1 MNVYADRR
9 AVIVGGT
16 TGIGLATAEAL
27 VAGGARVLVT
37 GRNER
42 NVAAAQQRL
51 GSGALVVASDASSPD
66 AIDELARLVEAQ
78 LAGIDLAFLNAGVAS
93 LEPVAEVSERSFD
106 HIFDVNAK
114 GSFFTAQRLAPLV
127 REGGAIVFT
136 TVTNGT
142 ATPAMS
148 VYMASKAAVRAFAQT
163 LAAEL
168 LPRRIRV
175 NTVAP
180 GFIDTPTLGVAGMTE
195 KERGAFRQVGDE
207 ITPMGRHGSA
217 EEVARAVLFLAFHAT
232 YTTGAELPVDGGLAQ
247 LDTPT

>member
-1 MNVYADRR
+1 MNAYADRR

-16 TGIGLATAEAL
+16 TGIGLATAGAL

-42 NVAAAQQRL
+42 NLAAAQRRL
-51 GSGALVVASDASSPD
+51 GSGALVVAADASSLD
-66 AIDELARLVEAQ
+66 AIDELAQRVEAQ
-78 LAGIDLAFLNAGVAS
+78 LGEVDLVFLNAAVAS

-114 GSFFTAQRLAPLV
+114 GSFFAAQRLAPRV
-127 REGGAIVFT
+127 REGGSIVFT

-142 ATPAMS
+142 ATPGMG
-148 VYMASKAAVRAFAQT
+148 VYMASKAAVRALAQV

-195 KERGAFRQVGDE
+195 QERGAFREVGDE
-207 ITPMGRHGSA
+207 ATPMGRHGTA
-217 EEVARAVLFLAFHAT
+217 EEVARAVLFLAFDAT
-232 YTTGAELPVDGGLAQ
+232 YTTGAELAVDGGLAQ
-247 LDTPT
+247 VDDPA

>member
-1 MNVYADRR
+1 MNPYEGSR

-27 VAGGARVLVT
+27 VAGGATVLVT

-42 NVAAAQQRL
+42 NLAAARGRL
-51 GSGALVVASDASSPD
+51 GSGGVVLASDASSLE
-66 AIDELARLVEAQ
+66 AIDELGRQVEAQ
-78 LAGIDLAFLNAGVAS
+78 FGEIDLAFLNAGVAS
-93 LEPVAEVSERSFD
+93 LEPVAEISPRSYD

-114 GSFFTAQRLAPLV
+114 GVFLTAQRLAPLV
-127 REGGAIVFT
+127 REGGSLVFT
-136 TVTNGT
+136 TVTDGT
-142 ATPAMS
+142 ATPAMG
-148 VYMASKAAVRAFAQT
+148 VYMASKAAVRAFARV

-180 GFIDTPTLGVAGMTE
+180 GFIDTPTLGVAGMTAE
-195 KERGAFRQVGDE
+195 ERAAFHRVGDE
-207 ITPMGRHGSA
+207 VVPMRRHGSP
-217 EEVARAVLFLAFHAT
+217 EEVARAVLFLAFDAT

-247 LDTPT
+247 LDRPA